1 MIDKISKKIGFT
13 PTEIKVI
20 LFFVVIFLIG
30 YFYTEFFK
38 NEIEAEYVEYDYS
51 DQDSLFNL
59 YSNTNQEDLND
70 LTSKSNLEIKREV
83 LELSSNDF
91 YKYKKLPPPPE
102 KSININTAGIEELER
117 LPGIGEKTARKI
129 IALRNDR
136 GAFAKLEELLDVNGI
151 GEVKF
156 KKIKKFLY
164 IEQ

>member
-1 MIDKISKKIGFT
+1 MIEKISKKIGFT

-30 YFYTEFFK
+30 YFYSEFFRT
-38 NEIEAEYVEYDYS
+38 EIEAEYVEYDYS
-51 DQDSLFNL
+51 EQDSLFNL
-59 YSNTNQEDLND
+59 LSSTDARDIND
-70 LTSKSNLEIKREV
+70 FKSKNNLEIKRQV
-83 LELSSNDF
+83 LELSSSDF
-91 YKYKKLPPPPE
+91 SKYEELPPLLE
-102 KSININTAGIEELER
+102 KSININTAGIEDLER

-164 IEQ
+164 ID